1 MLNNPAQGG
10 NNDQKPNQNAG
21 SQNQPNNNNNNIND
35 NGNTTN
41 KQTGMLNG
49 GVVNTNNNQGSSPS
63 GNNNNNNIPVL
74 GISNTDAPIPNNN
87 NNKPSNNLLNNP
99 PPFINNNNNGPIMQ
113 KVMAQPIHLLV
124 PEVEQVV
131 VEPVDHVMEVH
142 SEAVKEEKRPRSFM
156 EQDIEQ
162 VKLSGHLQRSLLLAY
177 FC

>member
-10 NNDQKPNQNAG
+10 NNNQKPNQNAG
-21 SQNQPNNNNNNIND
+21 SQNQPNNNNIND

-63 GNNNNNNIPVL
+63 GNNNIPVL